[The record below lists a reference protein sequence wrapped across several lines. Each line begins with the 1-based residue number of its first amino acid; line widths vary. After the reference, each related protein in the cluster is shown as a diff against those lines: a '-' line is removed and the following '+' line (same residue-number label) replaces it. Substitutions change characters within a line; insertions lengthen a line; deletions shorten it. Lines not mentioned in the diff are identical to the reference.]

1 MLQALGHGN
10 IVVETFNYSVYALR
24 ELNKEEVR
32 NLQRADADPELR
44 ELIMSASTKSMAG
57 ATH

>member
-1 MLQALGHGN
+1 
-10 IVVETFNYSVYALR
+10 VYALR